1 MDLQAIL
8 CDELVKSTR
17 KMCDVHHKTID
28 LCDGCHIMSTI
39 KSKTCKKKKLEHT
52 MKMRKILKSM
62 FEQYCKTF
70 KDVPPAGMF

>member
-1 MDLQAIL
+1 
-8 CDELVKSTR
+8 
-17 KMCDVHHKTID
+17 
-28 LCDGCHIMSTI
+28 
-39 KSKTCKKKKLEHT
+39 